1 MEQAKR
7 IADGVWGVET
17 VVGVGLGV
25 HLPLRMTVLRV
36 DGGLWLVS
44 PIAIDDAL
52 ADELSALG
60 EVHALV
66 APNLLH
72 HAHVEAAKRRYPEA
86 RLLGAPGLA
95 AKRPALPWD
104 GAVDTGSLAGD
115 LQGRRIEGADK
126 LSEVVLWHVPSATL
140 VVTDAVFNIPEARG
154 MSWLVLE
161 YLDLGVRSASN
172 PDALGCALA
181 AMHQCR
187 SNQFG
192 WSRNNTIG
200 STPQINTR
208 SDDWVSFWRTHRL
221 GFQLRLALE
230 NGYRGRLQQLGE
242 RLLECVEQFFTGYQ
256 PYPSLL
262 HGDLWCGNYAYTG
275 AGEPVLFDP
284 AVYFGDREA
293 DLAMTELFGGFPQ
306 RFYSAYR
313 HEYQLD
319 SGYNTRKILYNLYH
333 VLNHLNLFG
342 GSYRQQ
348 AEQMMNALLAEIR

>member
-1 MEQAKR
+1 MSPWPEITQQIQAVTGRSFHPETIDAVGGGCINQTYRVAGGGQRFFVK
-7 IADGVWGVET
+7 INSADGEDMFAAEAE
-17 VVGVGLGV
+17 GLEEI
-25 HLPLRMTVLRV
+25 HRSNTLRV
-36 DGGLWLVS
+36 PRPVCWGQHES
-44 PIAIDDAL
+44 
-52 ADELSALG
+52 
-60 EVHALV
+60 HA
-66 APNLLH
+66 
-72 HAHVEAAKRRYPEA
+72 
-86 RLLGAPGLA
+86 
-95 AKRPALPWD
+95 
-104 GAVDTGSLAGD
+104 
-115 LQGRRIEGADK
+115 
-126 LSEVVLWHVPSATL
+126 
-140 VVTDAVFNIPEARG
+140 
-154 MSWLVLE
+154 WLVLE

-181 AMHQCR
+181 AMHQYR

-208 SDDWVSFWRTHRL
+208 SDDWVSFWCTHRL
-221 GFQLRLALE
+221 GFQLHLALE

-242 RLLECVEQFFTGYQ
+242 QLLECVEQFFTGYQ
-256 PYPSLL
+256 PSPSLL

-284 AVYFGDREA
+284 AVYFGDRET

>member
-1 MEQAKR
+1 MSPWPEITQQIQAVTGQSFHPETIDTIGGGCINQTYR
-7 IADGVWGVET
+7 IADGGQRFFVKINSVDSGDMFAAEAE
-17 VVGVGLGV
+17 GLEEIGRS
-25 HLPLRMTVLRV
+25 HTLRV
-36 DGGLWLVS
+36 PRPVCWGQHES
-44 PIAIDDAL
+44 
-52 ADELSALG
+52 
-60 EVHALV
+60 HA
-66 APNLLH
+66 
-72 HAHVEAAKRRYPEA
+72 
-86 RLLGAPGLA
+86 
-95 AKRPALPWD
+95 
-104 GAVDTGSLAGD
+104 
-115 LQGRRIEGADK
+115 
-126 LSEVVLWHVPSATL
+126 
-140 VVTDAVFNIPEARG
+140 
-154 MSWLVLE
+154 WLVLE

-172 PDALGCALA
+172 PDALGCGLA

-208 SDDWVSFWRTHRL
+208 SDDWVSFWCAHRL
-221 GFQLRLALE
+221 GFQLHLALE

-242 RLLECVEQFFTGYQ
+242 RLLECVEQFFTGYE
-256 PYPSLL
+256 PSPSLL
-262 HGDLWCGNYAYTG
+262 HGDLWCGNYAYTCS
-275 AGEPVLFDP
+275 GEPVLFDP
-284 AVYFGDREA
+284 AVYYGDREA

-319 SGYNTRKILYNLYH
+319 SGYNARKILYNLYH